1 MVLEGKM
8 SYQDFMNKV
17 RYWDNMAAKWMLR
30 HFYIL
35 FFEFFLV
42 ALFLIFFFNTV
53 QFIDYSFDIGKDNT
67 VERLLLTQT
76 VYNVVIVLLLLLNS
90 FWMLYIFNCIMRI
103 QSTLKDLNFN
113 LSKRRD

>member
-1 MVLEGKM
+1 M

-17 RYWDNMAAKWMLR
+17 RYFDNLAAKWILR

-35 FFEFFLV
+35 FFEILLV

-53 QFIDYSFDIGKDNT
+53 QFIDYSVDIGKENV

-76 VYNVVIVLLLLLNS
+76 VYTLVIVLLLLLNS
-90 FWMLYIFNCIMRI
+90 FWMLYIFNCLMRI
-103 QSTLKDLNFN
+103 QNGLKDLNFN
-113 LSKRRD
+113 LTKRHE